1 MPVQSLVVVIVIGV
15 LGGLAVGVQSPL
27 ASIISQRLGPLE
39 SVFIVH
45 LGGALAAALP
55 LLVRGGGQLG
65 AWTRV
70 PWYALGAGVL
80 GVIVIG
86 AVSIAIPRLGATAT
100 IILVVVGQLLVGILI
115 DQWGLLGTAVRPIDL
130 LRIAGI
136 GLVVLGAWCVI
147 R

>member
-1 MPVQSLVVVIVIGV
+1 MQSLVVIIVIGL

-27 ASIISQRLGPLE
+27 ASLIGQRLGAME

-45 LGGALAAALP
+45 LGGALAAAIP
-55 LLVRGGGQLG
+55 LLVRRGGQLG

-80 GVIVIG
+80 GLVVIG
-86 AVSIAIPRLGATAT
+86 AVTLAIPRVGAAAT
-100 IILVVVGQLLVGILI
+100 IVLILVGQLLVGMLI
-115 DQWGLLGTAVRPIDL
+115 DQFGLLGAAVRPIDL
-130 LRIAGI
+130 LRLVGI
-136 GLVVLGAWCVI
+136 GLVVLGAWFVV